1 MNVVNNSR
9 DVIHSSGIVF
19 GTSGARG
26 LVKDFTP
33 QVCAAFTVSF
43 VAVMQE
49 HFSFDTVALA
59 IDNRPSSYGMAQACA
74 AALADKGVNCI
85 FYGVV
90 PTPALAFQSMS
101 DNMPAIMV
109 TGSHI

>member
-9 DVIHSSGIVF
+9 DVIYSSGIVF

-59 IDNRPSSYGMAQACA
+59 IDNRQVVMGWLRRVLLHWRIKALTVFLWSGTNPSFGLSVY
-74 AALADKGVNCI
+74 V
-85 FYGVV
+85 
-90 PTPALAFQSMS
+90 
-101 DNMPAIMV
+101 
-109 TGSHI
+109 

>member
-9 DVIHSSGIVF
+9 DVIYSSGIVF

-85 FYGVV
+85 WSGTNPSFGLSVYV
-90 PTPALAFQSMS
+90 
-101 DNMPAIMV
+101 
-109 TGSHI
+109 

>member
-1 MNVVNNSR
+1 MDIVNNSR

-85 FYGVV
+85 FLWCGANPSFGLSSY
-90 PTPALAFQSMS
+90 L
-101 DNMPAIMV
+101 
-109 TGSHI
+109 